1 MPPRQGH
8 RSRLTATPPT
18 IVSQPCQPPALAW
31 YPRAVRRS
39 SSLSFCCY
47 LSVSNPYDRDL
58 ENFGLAPFEVAQLG
72 NLCPQDAQ
80 EAKALVPSLAM
91 PDREIDNSQLTELL
105 EQLNSHT
112 QQYGQ

>member
-1 MPPRQGH
+1 MPTSCTG
-8 RSRLTATPPT
+8 LVPT
-18 IVSQPCQPPALAW
+18 C
-31 YPRAVRRS
+31 RS
-39 SSLSFCCY
+39 SFLFSLVLLFS
-47 LSVSNPYDRDL
+47 LRVQSDDRDL